1 MPAASEKTV
10 TGRVDSVPC
19 PHCGKGNDFR
29 EVIDMLAPSG
39 SVGAS
44 AESGQ
49 LVECDHCD
57 QKMEV
62 VNIVKTTLVSVRQ
75 PQ

>member
-1 MPAASEKTV
+1 MPSEKIV
-10 TGRVDSVPC
+10 TGRVESVPC

-29 EVIDMLAPSG
+29 EVIDMLAAAG
-39 SVGAS
+39 SVGAA

-49 LVECDHCD
+49 QVTCDHCD
-57 QKMEV
+57 KNMEV